1 MPAELTLPIINCFV
15 GDSIQRKRKEKKLAI
30 LSLLHYHCCQI
41 DMVTLLQR
49 KQTHSNLTP
58 RPYWWSFKL
67 LAQRR
72 QKKTPWHAR
81 CFRMGD
87 GIRLQFFCDL

>member
-15 GDSIQRKRKEKKLAI
+15 GDSIQRKQKETKLAI

-49 KQTHSNLTP
+49 KQTHSN
-58 RPYWWSFKL
+58 L